1 MKFSHVLVTLILL
14 ANGHVNA
21 QLSWQSFDVPGATR
35 TWIDGIDGE
44 TIAGSFYDGSTTKGF
59 LYNRQTEVFNI
70 LQAPS
75 ADWTLPLA
83 ISNGTVVG
91 SIGSNSSYV
100 RNGFAYYSGSNSWSL
115 LNPPQGVQNDLEA
128 YGIDGANIVG
138 GTGSGMSFLL
148 NGSNWNFFNSPF
160 GNSSSAEGMSGSKIV
175 GTYFD
180 NGGMRLRGG
189 YIKENDNWTL
199 LNVTGARETIPR
211 DVDGNIIIGEFR
223 VGDWNDGTR
232 SFLFDGAEWTY
243 LDAPSAKSTFASGI
257 DGNTIVGSYNDTSDV
272 SHGFILTVPEPSA
285 LSLLAFG
292 LGGLAMMRRRR
303 FKSDSRLR
311 ILNATGYPTGNP
323 RWGRVDKLISR

>member
-1 MKFSHVLVTLILL
+1 LKKLLIISLL
-14 ANGHVNA
+14 ALGYQSASA
-21 QLSWQSFDVPGATR
+21 QLNWQTFDVPGATH

-44 TIAGSFYDGSTTKGF
+44 NIAGSFYDGSATKGF

-70 LQAPS
+70 LQASS

-100 RNGFAYYSGSNSWSL
+100 RNGFAYYSASNSWSL

-148 NGSNWNFFNSPF
+148 NGSNWTFFNSPF
-160 GNSSSAEGMSGSKIV
+160 GTASSAEGISGSKVV
-175 GTYFD
+175 GRYYNIGV
-180 NGGMRLRGG
+180 NGGGG

-199 LNVTGARETIPR
+199 LNVAGATETVPR
-211 DVDGNIIIGEFR
+211 DVDGNLIIGQYR
-223 VGDWNDGTR
+223 MGDWTTR
-232 SFLFDGAEWTY
+232 SFLFDGANWTY
-243 LDAPSAKSTFASGI
+243 LDAPSASSTWAFGV

-285 LSLLAFG
+285 LSLLAIG
-292 LGGLAMMRRRR
+292 LGGWAVMRRRR
-303 FKSDSRLR
+303 S
-311 ILNATGYPTGNP
+311 
-323 RWGRVDKLISR
+323 

>member
-1 MKFSHVLVTLILL
+1 MRKLLILSLL
-14 ANGHVNA
+14 ALGYQRASA
-21 QLSWQSFDVPGATR
+21 QLNWQTFDVPGATH
-35 TWIDGIDGE
+35 TWIDGIDGAN
-44 TIAGSFYDGSTTKGF
+44 IVGSFVDGTGLKGF
-59 LYNRQTEVFNI
+59 LYNRQTTVFNI

-148 NGSNWNFFNSPF
+148 NGSNWTFFNSPF
-160 GNSSSAEGMSGSKIV
+160 GTFSSAHGISGDKIV
-175 GTYFD
+175 GSFSNND
-180 NGGMRLRGG
+180 NGGGG
-189 YIKENDNWTL
+189 YIKENDTWTL
-199 LNVTGARETIPR
+199 LSVSDATETTPR
-211 DVDGNIIIGEFR
+211 DVDGNMV
-223 VGDWNDGTR
+223 VGDYRAGDWTAPTR
-232 SFLFDGAEWTY
+232 SFLFDGGEWIY
-243 LDAPSAKSTFASGI
+243 LDAPSAKSTFAFGI

-285 LSLLAFG
+285 LSLLAVG
-292 LGGLAMMRRRR
+292 LGGLALVRRRR
-303 FKSDSRLR
+303 S
-311 ILNATGYPTGNP
+311 
-323 RWGRVDKLISR
+323 

>member
-1 MKFSHVLVTLILL
+1 MKLSHVLVTLILL
-14 ANGHVNA
+14 SNGHVNA
-21 QLSWQSFDVPGATR
+21 QLNWQTFDVPGATH

-75 ADWTLPLA
+75 GDWTLPLA

-138 GTGSGMSFLL
+138 GTARGMSFLL
-148 NGSNWNFFNSPF
+148 NGSNWTFFNSPF
-160 GNSSSAEGMSGSKIV
+160 GTFSSAHGISGDKIV
-175 GTYFD
+175 GSFSSDD
-180 NGGMRLRGG
+180 NGGGG
-189 YIKENDNWTL
+189 YIKENDTWTL
-199 LNVTGARETIPR
+199 LNVSGATETIPR
-211 DVDGNIIIGEFR
+211 DIDGNMVVGDYR
-223 VGDWNDGTR
+223 VGDWSAPTR
-232 SFLFDGAEWTY
+232 SFLFDGAIWTY
-243 LDAPSAKSTFASGI
+243 LDAPSAKSTFAFGV

-285 LSLLAFG
+285 VSLLAVG
-292 LGGLAMMRRRR
+292 LGGLAMLRRRR
-303 FKSDSRLR
+303 S
-311 ILNATGYPTGNP
+311 
-323 RWGRVDKLISR
+323 